1 MAKKNTQINIRVS
14 EEAKQLITNNAKLL
28 GMKQGEYIE
37 TIARKGIN
45 KIVEVTHPELMN
57 KYATIMNAMDK
68 QGKNLNQIST
78 KLNSG
83 KLSLTES
90 DIEAFE
96 KLTRLFQLVYNC
108 IHKEEEYAILFMNNE
123 EE

>member
-14 EEAKQLITNNAKLL
+14 KEAKQLIANNAKLL

-90 DIEAFE
+90 DIETFE
-96 KLTRLFQLVYNC
+96 KLTKLFQLVYNC